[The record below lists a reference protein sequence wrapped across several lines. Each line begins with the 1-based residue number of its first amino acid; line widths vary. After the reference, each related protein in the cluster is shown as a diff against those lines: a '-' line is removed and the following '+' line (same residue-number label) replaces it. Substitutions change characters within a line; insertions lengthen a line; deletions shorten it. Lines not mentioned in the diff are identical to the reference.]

1 MNPRFVIEA
10 VMMAIYGQLLMPSRA
25 IEYVI
30 PYSTIMELYDMR
42 DSSEPIMP
50 DPEDE
55 VHVREKVGE
64 LIAFFENPLNKKK
77 IERALTVPWKI
88 SPPLPISDTLTFT
101 VINAHDNAQYGEW
114 FDPIETELILS
125 ASRENIPLITDQFDM
140 QDKLIEAEIPIQVY
154 DVEDFEFAVEDGV
167 FVDWEGR

>member
-1 MNPRFVIEA
+1 MTPRFVIEA
-10 VMMAIYGQLLMPSRA
+10 VMVAIYGQLLSPSREV
-25 IEYVI
+25 EYVI

-55 VHVREKVGE
+55 AHVREKLGE

-77 IERALTVPWKI
+77 IERALIVPWKL
-88 SPPLPISDTLTFT
+88 SPPLLINEHVSFT
-101 VINAHDNAQYGEW
+101 VMNSHDTAAYGEW

-154 DVEDFEFAVEDGV
+154 DVEDFAFAVEDGV
-167 FVDWEGR
+167 YVDWEGR